1 MFSAVWCGPKSQPLI
16 QTLKPLNHRWN
27 FTISVGK
34 NQTQKK
40 SFFFFFFFFF
50 FFLFCF
56 IISFA
61 IFPMFSAVWC
71 GPKSQPLIQTLKPQ
85 NHRWN
90 FTISVGKNQ
99 TQKKS
104 FFFFFFFFFFKSS
117 FSEVFEGRYFP
128 ISFAIFPMFSAVWCG
143 PKSQPLIQ
151 TLKPQNHRWNFT
163 ISVGENQTQKKS
175 FFLFFILNF
184 ILSFL
189 YAIFPMFSA
198 VWCGPKSQPLIQT
211 LKPLNHRWNF
221 TISVGKNQTQKKS
234 LFLVFFLIFNFIIS
248 QAIFPM
254 FSAVWCGPKSQPLI
268 QTLKPL
274 NHRWNFTISVG
285 KNQTQKKSF
294 FFFFF
299 FFFFIFILFYHF
311 FCDFSHVFGCMVW
324 A

>member
-40 SFFFFFFFFF
+40 SFFFFFFLFFFKSSFSEVFEVRYFPISYAIFPMFSAVWCGPKSQPLIQTLKPLNHRWNFTISVGENQTQKKSLFFFIINFIISLAIFPMFSAVWCGPKSQPLIQTLKPQNHRWNFTISVGKNQTQKKSFFF
-50 FFLFCF
+50 FFFKFYF

-104 FFFFFFFFFFKSS
+104 FFFLFFFF
-117 FSEVFEGRYFP
+117 
-128 ISFAIFPMFSAVWCG
+128 
-143 PKSQPLIQ
+143 
-151 TLKPQNHRWNFT
+151 
-163 ISVGENQTQKKS
+163 
-175 FFLFFILNF
+175 LNF

-189 YAIFPMFSA
+189 LRFFPCFRLY
-198 VWCGPKSQPLIQT
+198 G
-211 LKPLNHRWNF
+211 
-221 TISVGKNQTQKKS
+221 VGLSPN
-234 LFLVFFLIFNFIIS
+234 L
-248 QAIFPM
+248 
-254 FSAVWCGPKSQPLI
+254 
-268 QTLKPL
+268 
-274 NHRWNFTISVG
+274 
-285 KNQTQKKSF
+285 
-294 FFFFF
+294 
-299 FFFFIFILFYHF
+299 
-311 FCDFSHVFGCMVW
+311 
-324 A
+324 